1 MIDNNPMLNKL
12 ENLLTWT
19 AKRQQ
24 AIGANLANLDTPG
37 YRAKDYSF
45 DSELQ
50 EARKYDVNTTVKA
63 DGNNVDLEREMT
75 EMNKNGVQYLTV
87 VQFLNQK
94 LRMLRSSIVDGGK
107 L

>member
-19 AKRQQ
+19 SKRQQ

-63 DGNNVDLEREMT
+63 DGNNVDLESEMVRLAET
-75 EMNKNGVQYLTV
+75 SLRYETLSQYV
-87 VQFLNQK
+87 
-94 LRMLRSSIVDGGK
+94 GGYFSGLK
-107 L
+107 SVINAK

>member
-1 MIDNNPMLNKL
+1 MIENNPMFNKL

-24 AIGANLANLDTPG
+24 AMSTNLANLDTPG

-50 EARKYDVNTTVKA
+50 EAQKYDVKTAVKA

-75 EMNKNGVQYLTV
+75 EITKNGVQYLTL

-94 LRMLRSSIVDGGK
+94 FKMLRSSITDGGRV
-107 L
+107 